1 MKLKRNVILAGAL
14 LLALSQS
21 LIAFAQPY
29 PVRPI
34 RVIAAQ
40 GPGSSLDTL
49 LRILVPGLTQIL
61 GEQLVVDNR
70 GGAGGMLGVEVA
82 SRATPDGHTLLVAAR
97 PSMITSMFI
106 YPNLT
111 FDSRKDFEPI
121 SMTSDP
127 YSLLVVNPSL
137 PVKSVK
143 ELIALA
149 KAQPGKFRM
158 ASAGVGSSSH
168 LGGVLFNSM
177 AGVNFLHVPYKGG
190 GASTAAVIAGEAHWT
205 VIPAAAAATHV
216 QAGRLRALAMS
227 AKERSPLAP
236 DLPTIHESGV
246 PGYEY
251 GSWNGFFAP
260 KGTPRAIINK
270 VHAAVQKVL
279 AAPEVKKLYATQ
291 GLVPKGSASPEEFR
305 KYYLADFD
313 QIAKIVKIAGLK
325 RE

>member
-1 MKLKRNVILAGAL
+1 MKKGLVISGL
-14 LLALSQS
+14 LLLSYEAGIAL
-21 LIAFAQPY
+21 AQDY

-49 LRILVPGLTQIL
+49 LRIITPGLSEIIGQ
-61 GEQLVVDNR
+61 QLVIDNR

-82 SRATPDGHTLLVAAR
+82 SRATADGYTLLVAAR
-97 PSMITSMFI
+97 PSMIISRFT
-106 YPNLT
+106 YPKLT
-111 FDSRKDFEPI
+111 FDARKDFEPI
-121 SMTSDP
+121 SMTAEA
-127 YSLLVVNPSL
+127 YSLLVVSPSL

-143 ELIALA
+143 ELIALG
-149 KAQPGKFRM
+149 KAQPGKFIM

-168 LGGVLFNSM
+168 LGGVLFNNM

-216 QAGRLRALAMS
+216 QAGRLRALALS
-227 AKERSPLAP
+227 ARERSPLTP
-236 DLPTIHESGV
+236 DLPTIGESGV

-251 GSWNGFFAP
+251 GTWNGVFAP

-270 VHAAVQKVL
+270 WHAALQKVL
-279 AAPEVKKLYATQ
+279 AEPKVKKLYATQ
-291 GLVPKGSASPEEFR
+291 GLVPKGSTNPEEFR

-325 RE
+325 PE